1 MVIIRLSPAYFS
13 YSNCAV
19 MMMGSMVIM
28 VMVVVMV
35 GVMVAHVLVKMV
47 KMVVIVMI
55 IVAMSHSDCVFTY
68 TVIHARSILEVCLFY
83 MI

>member
-1 MVIIRLSPAYFS
+1 
-13 YSNCAV
+13 
-19 MMMGSMVIM
+19 MMGLMVIM
-28 VMVVVMV
+28 VMVVVIMV

-47 KMVVIVMI
+47 VTVMI
-55 IVAMSHSDCVFTY
+55 VVAMSHSDCVFTY